1 MTINDLT
8 KEQLLDLAHDMIY
21 WQEKYYRKMESKE
34 LTPNDAFYQLAGA
47 VQSLRL
53 RYNLPPLYEINKYT
67 L

>member
-34 LTPNDAFYQLAGA
+34 LTPIDAFYQLAGA
-47 VQSLRL
+47 VQVLRL

-67 L
+67 I